1 MTRTRPPG
9 PPGPDDPSAPNGMNG
24 MNGMNGPDDPEA
36 TALIADDEP
45 LLREELADLLGAAWP
60 RLRIVASARNGRE
73 AVALFEQHRPAVC
86 FLDVQMPG
94 MSGIEAAR
102 HIGRRAHTV
111 FVTAFEQYAVQAFA
125 QGVLDYLVKPVEPAR
140 LADTVARVQ
149 ERLRAATPVRD
160 DDALLRDLA
169 QRIARARVPA
179 TLRWVRA
186 QVGHAVRLIAV
197 DRIDYLRSDSR
208 YTLVAWRQDDG
219 SPAEALVSMPLKA
232 LLAQLD
238 AEQFVQIHR
247 ATVVNLER
255 VSHVVRGAHETADVH
270 LKGRSEALR
279 ASRNFNHV
287 FRQM

>member
-1 MTRTRPPG
+1 
-9 PPGPDDPSAPNGMNG
+9 MNL
-24 MNGMNGPDDPEA
+24 PA

-45 LLREELADLLGAAWP
+45 LLREELADLLRTAWP
-60 RLRIVASARNGRE
+60 ALRVVALARNGRE
-73 AVALFEQHRPAVC
+73 AVELFEQHRPDVC

-102 HIGRRAHTV
+102 HIGRRAHLV

-140 LADTVARVQ
+140 LAEAVARVQ
-149 ERLRAATPVRD
+149 ERLGAAAPVRHD
-160 DDALLRDLA
+160 EALLRELA
-169 QRIARARVPA
+169 QRLARERVPA

-186 QVGHAVRLIAV
+186 QTGALVRLIPV
-197 DRIDYLRSDSR
+197 DRIDYLRSDHK

-219 SPAEALVSMPLKA
+219 SPADALVSLPLKE

-238 AEQFVQIHR
+238 TEQFVQIHR
-247 ATVVNLER
+247 STVVNLER
-255 VSHVVRGAHETADVH
+255 VSHVVRGANETAEVH
-270 LKGRSEALR
+270 LKGRSETLR
-279 ASRNFNHV
+279 SSRNFNHI

>member
-1 MTRTRPPG
+1 
-9 PPGPDDPSAPNGMNG
+9 MNI
-24 MNGMNGPDDPEA
+24 PA

-45 LLREELADLLGAAWP
+45 LLRAELADLLCPAWP
-60 RLRIVASARNGRE
+60 ALRVVVSARNGRE
-73 AVALFEQHRPAVC
+73 AVELFEQHQPTVC

-102 HIGRRAHTV
+102 HIGRRAHIV

-140 LADTVARVQ
+140 LAEAVARVQ
-149 ERLRAATPVRD
+149 ERLGAAASVRHD
-160 DDALLRDLA
+160 EALLRELA
-169 QRIARARVPA
+169 QRIARERVPT

-186 QVGHAVRLIAV
+186 QVGTTVRLIAV
-197 DRIDYLRSDSR
+197 DRIDYLQSDSR

-219 SPAEALVSMPLKA
+219 SAAEALVSLPLKD

-238 AEQFVQIHR
+238 AGQFAQIHR
-247 ATVVNLER
+247 SAVVNLER
-255 VSHVVRGAHETADVH
+255 VSHIVRGANETAEVH
-270 LKGRSEALR
+270 LKGRRETLR
-279 ASRNFNHV
+279 SSRNFNHI

>member
-1 MTRTRPPG
+1 
-9 PPGPDDPSAPNGMNG
+9 MNS
-24 MNGMNGPDDPEA
+24 PA

-45 LLREELADLLGAAWP
+45 LLREELAELLSAAWP
-60 RLRIVASARNGRE
+60 QLRIVASARNGRE
-73 AVALFEQHRPAVC
+73 AVALFEQHQPQVC

-102 HIGRRAHTV
+102 HIGRRAHLV

-140 LADTVARVQ
+140 LAEAVARVQ
-149 ERLRAATPVRD
+149 ERLSAAAPVRHD
-160 DDALLRDLA
+160 EAVLRELA
-169 QRIARARVPA
+169 QRIARERVPP

-186 QVGHAVRLIAV
+186 QVGAAVRLIAV
-197 DRIDYLRSDSR
+197 DRIDYLQSDSR
-208 YTLVAWRQDDG
+208 YTLVAWRQDDD
-219 SPAEALVSMPLKA
+219 SHAEALVSLPLKD

-238 AEQFVQIHR
+238 AGQFVQIHR

-255 VSHVVRGAHETADVH
+255 VSHIVRGANETAEVH
-270 LKGRSEALR
+270 LKGRRETLR
-279 ASRNFNHV
+279 ASRSFNHI